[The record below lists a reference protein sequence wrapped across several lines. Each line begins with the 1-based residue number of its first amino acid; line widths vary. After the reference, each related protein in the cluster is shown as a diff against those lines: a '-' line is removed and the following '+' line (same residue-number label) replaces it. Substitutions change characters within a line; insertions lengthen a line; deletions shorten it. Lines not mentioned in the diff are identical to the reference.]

1 MSIVNRI
8 NSQAIHLGQSAKSGA
23 QSLFLVGCKVLTG
36 AVLGLTLAL
45 VAQEI
50 FRFGPILFWFILL
63 TSTSTFYKVSKEW
76 GGAGLLIFDL
86 LCILGALLIRM
97 YIVIAPG

>member
-8 NSQAIHLGQSAKSGA
+8 NSQAIHLGQTAKVGA
-23 QSLFLVGCKVLTG
+23 QSLFLVFCKILTG
-36 AVLGLTLAL
+36 LLLGLTLAL
-45 VAQEI
+45 VGQEI

-63 TSTSTFYKVSKEW
+63 ISTSTFYKISKEW

-86 LCILGALLIRM
+86 LCVLGALLIRM
-97 YIVIAPG
+97 YVVVAPG